1 MKHRR
6 IGSLEVSVVG
16 LGGNSFGTDFFG
28 ARCDQREV
36 TRIVNAALD
45 AGVNLIDTAEEYS
58 ITSFLG
64 EGHSEELIGA
74 ALGRRRDEAVIATK
88 FLNSSEADPQQRGP
102 ARIIAAAEAS
112 LRRLG
117 TDRIDLY
124 QQHQPD
130 PDTPIE
136 ETLEALDRLVGDGKV
151 REVGCCNFTADMLD
165 AATDAANRSSLA
177 PFRSSQVQFR
187 LTQMQYSL
195 LERPSDDVLGA
206 AQRNAMVIL
215 AYFPLASGLLTGK
228 YRRGE
233 PPPSDSRLASDGP
246 VSAMLRQGILADPAA
261 PIRRAAGD
269 GRTAVG
275 VRGGAG
281 PLAAGAGG
289 LVAGRP
295 TPRGIG
301 HRRGDQSGT
310 GSRQCR
316 RRGLG
321 SHGRRPHRGR
331 DSRSPG
337 RSFRRPSRLTGS
349 RVAERDGGGSQG
361 GEGGTGGVGGVAAPG
376 GRHDLGFVHPFDEY
390 EVQRQGPADHQV
402 ESGHRTVTGVL
413 AAERHSE
420 RLGQICDIGHGILEL
435 QGRLDRRAVEVGA
448 VGDQLS
454 ALGSDGKGRPNR
466 GPG

>member
-187 LTQMQYSL
+187 STQMQYSL
-195 LERPSDDVLGA
+195 LERPSDDVLEA
-206 AQRNAMVIL
+206 AQRNALVIL

-246 VSAMLRQGILADPAA
+246 VSAMLRQGILATRP
-261 PIRRAAGD
+261 
-269 GRTAVG
+269 
-275 VRGGAG
+275 
-281 PLAAGAGG
+281 PLS
-289 LVAGRP
+289 
-295 TPRGIG
+295 
-301 HRRGDQSGT
+301 DE
-310 GSRQCR
+310 
-316 RRGLG
+316 
-321 SHGRRPHRGR
+321 
-331 DSRSPG
+331 
-337 RSFRRPSRLTGS
+337 RLET
-349 RVAERDGGGSQG
+349 VERLS
-361 GEGGTGGVGGVAAPG
+361 E
-376 GRHDLGFVHPFDEY
+376 F
-390 EVQRQGPADHQV
+390 
-402 ESGHRTVTGVL
+402 
-413 AAERHSE
+413 AAERGHS
-420 RLGQICDIGHGILEL
+420 LLEL
-435 QGRLDRRAVEVGA
+435 AVSWLAAQPLVGSVIAGVTKAEQAVANAGAADWDLTAEDLTAVETLIAREGA
-448 VGDQLS
+448 S
-454 ALGSDGKGRPNR
+454 EGRA
-466 GPG
+466 G